1 MFSKRPNGETSN
13 GSSTTDIQTV
23 TTVLS
28 DRRGPRVASL
38 ITDDMT
44 IEGNL
49 SGDGELQID
58 GFVRGDVKIARL
70 TIGEHGRVEGTVT
83 AEILE
88 CRGKIV
94 GAVIAQDVHLYA
106 SAHVDG
112 DITHDELTI
121 EGGAFFQGRAIR
133 LQRNTVQAPVVL
145 EEVRNAQG

>member
-1 MFSKRPNGETSN
+1 MFSKRPNGETEKAHA
-13 GSSTTDIQTV
+13 IPEVQTV

-83 AEILE
+83 SEILE

-94 GAVIAQDVHLYA
+94 GSIVAQDVHLYA

-121 EGGAFFQGRAIR
+121 EGGAFFQGRAVR
-133 LQRNTVQAPVVL
+133 LQRTAVQAPVVL